1 MKWSVWSKLIRR
13 LESSKI
19 TVLLIIYTLLRMLC
33 TLIQVLFFG
42 KRESPERVADLLTR
56 MCLQSEV
63 IDAGKNVKVEIPPTR
78 ADILY

>member
-1 MKWSVWSKLIRR
+1 
-13 LESSKI
+13 
-19 TVLLIIYTLLRMLC
+19 MLC
-33 TLIQVLFFG
+33 AHIAVYINTVLFFG

-63 IDAGKNVKVEIPPTR
+63 IDDGKNVKVEIPPTR